1 MIKDLVE
8 IMDRRENLIHEHS
21 VETGKNASLAG
32 NEFEWYIKTIFPL
45 DKQIVVLANDLSD
58 SKFTHVKQVICDPKL
73 TFMCHCY
80 KTQKANKEKALT

>member
-21 VETGKNASLAG
+21 VEIRKNASLVG

-58 SKFTHVKQVICDPKL
+58 SKFTHVKQVFCDPKL

-80 KTQKANKEKALT
+80 KTKKAEQEKDI

>member
-8 IMDRRENLIHEHS
+8 IMEKRENLIQEHS

-32 NEFEWYIKTIFPL
+32 SEFEWYIKTIFPL
-45 DKQIVVLANDLSD
+45 DKQIVVLANDLSG
-58 SKFTHVKQVICDPKL
+58 SKFTHVKQVFNDQKL

-80 KTQKANKEKALT
+80 KAQKANKEKA

>member
-8 IMDRRENLIHEHS
+8 IMEKRENLIHEHS

-32 NEFEWYIKTIFPL
+32 SEFEWYIKTIFPL
-45 DKQIVVLANDLSD
+45 DKQIVVLANDLSG
-58 SKFTHVKQVICDPKL
+58 SKFTHVKQVFNDQKL

-80 KTQKANKEKALT
+80 KAQKAEKEKNI

>member
-1 MIKDLVE
+1 MMIKDLVE

-21 VETGKNASLAG
+21 VEIRKNASLVG

-58 SKFTHVKQVICDPKL
+58 SKFTHVKQVFCDQKL
-73 TFMCHCY
+73 TFMYHCY
-80 KTQKANKEKALT
+80 KTQKANKEKA

>member
-8 IMDRRENLIHEHS
+8 IMEKRENLIHEHS

-32 NEFEWYIKTIFPL
+32 SEFEWHIKTIFPL
-45 DKQIVVLANDLSD
+45 DKQIVVLANDLSG
-58 SKFTHVKQVICDPKL
+58 SKFTHVKQVFNDQKL

-80 KTQKANKEKALT
+80 KTQKAEKENI

>member
-8 IMDRRENLIHEHS
+8 IMDRRENLIHKHS
-21 VETGKNASLAG
+21 VEIRKNASLVG

-45 DKQIVVLANDLSD
+45 DKQIVVLANDLSN
-58 SKFTHVKQVICDPKL
+58 SKFTHVKQVFNDQKL

-80 KTQKANKEKALT
+80 KTQKAEKEKNI

>member
-1 MIKDLVE
+1 MMIKDLVE

-21 VETGKNASLAG
+21 VEIRKNASLVG

-58 SKFTHVKQVICDPKL
+58 SKFTHVKQVFCDTKL

-80 KTQKANKEKALT
+80 KTQKANKEKA

>member
-1 MIKDLVE
+1 MMIKDLVE

-21 VETGKNASLAG
+21 VETRKNASVAS

-45 DKQIVVLANDLSD
+45 DKQIVVLANDLSG
-58 SKFTHVKQVICDPKL
+58 SKFTHIKQVFNDQEL

-80 KTQKANKEKALT
+80 KTKKANKEKA

>member
-8 IMDRRENLIHEHS
+8 IMEKRESLIHEHS

-32 NEFEWYIKTIFPL
+32 NDFEWYIKTIFPL
-45 DKQIVVLANDLSD
+45 DKQIVVLANDLSG
-58 SKFTHVKQVICDPKL
+58 SKFTHVKQVFNDQEL

-80 KTQKANKEKALT
+80 KTQKAIKEKA